1 MSLLRQGKAQVLT
14 IYLGESDQW
23 QGTPLYVAIVQF
35 LREQGCAGATVTRAV
50 AGYGAGS
57 RLHESGGWQWSS
69 DAPVIIQ
76 VVDQP
81 DRLRRLLPHMQEM
94 LSGGL
99 MTLHEIEVLKY
110 THARRRG
117 LPTKLPVR
125 QVMETSITTVSLDTP
140 VPVVVDLLLAAPFR
154 ALPVVDTQFRL
165 HGIISSGDLI
175 NAGLLPMRRGLV
187 RTALELDSLTAEAI
201 EAPLEQARQSTRTAQ
216 DIMNRQVRTVGPDLP
231 IREAARLMLETGL
244 RRLPVVEVDG
254 RLVGMLTRADLLQ
267 AILTS
272 PLMSPQASSATQPLQ
287 RTASLAGIPAQQRPV
302 SDYLNPEVSTVA
314 EQTPMPEVI
323 DALILSPLK
332 RVVVVDTEHRVKGII
347 SDVDVLSQMQEEAR
361 PGLLGAL
368 TGWARGKPG
377 RLATAALQTPHG
389 KARIAADLMNR
400 DVVTVTETT
409 PVQATIERMVTTRR
423 KVLPVV
429 DAQGHLVGM
438 VGRSDLLR
446 VLLEGGGRA

>member
-57 RLHESGGWQWSS
+57 RLHAGGGWQWSS
-69 DAPVIIQ
+69 DAPVVIQ

-81 DRLRRLLPHMQEM
+81 DRLRRLLPRLQEM

-99 MTLHEIEVLKY
+99 MTLHEVDVLKY

-125 QVMETSITTVSLDTP
+125 QVMETALTTVNLDTP
-140 VPVVVDLLLAAPFR
+140 VVLVVDLLLAAPFR
-154 ALPVVDTQFRL
+154 ALPVVDTQLRL
-165 HGIISSGDLI
+165 RGIISTGDLI

-201 EAPLEQARQSTRTAQ
+201 ETPLEQARQSTCTAQ
-216 DIMNRQVRTVGPDLP
+216 DIMNRQVRTVGPGMS
-231 IREAARLMLETGL
+231 IREAAHIMLETDL
-244 RRLPVVEVDG
+244 RRLPVVEADG
-254 RLVGMLTRADLLQ
+254 RLVGMVTRADLLQ
-267 AILTS
+267 AIVTS
-272 PLMSPQASSATQPLQ
+272 PLMSPQASSATQPLHH
-287 RTASLAGIPAQQRPV
+287 TASLGGVAAQQRPV
-302 SDYLNPEVSTVA
+302 SDYVNPEISTVD
-314 EQTPMPEVI
+314 EQTPMAEVI

-332 RVVVVDTEHRVKGII
+332 RVIVVNATRQVKGII
-347 SDVDVLSQMQEEAR
+347 SDTDVLSRMQEEVR
-361 PGLLGAL
+361 PGLLRTLA
-368 TGWARGKPG
+368 GWARGKPERVLTG
-377 RLATAALQTPHG
+377 TLPAHAG
-389 KARIAADLMNR
+389 KARTAADLMNR
-400 DVVTVTETT
+400 DVVMVTEST
-409 PVQATIERMVTTRR
+409 PVQETIERMIASHR

-429 DAQGHLVGM
+429 DAQGRLVGV

-446 VLLEGGGRA
+446 VLLEGNH

>member
-14 IYLGESDQW
+14 IYLGGSDQW

-81 DRLRRLLPHMQEM
+81 DRLRRLLPHLQEM
-94 LSGGL
+94 LSEGL
-99 MTLHEIEVLKY
+99 MTLHETEVLKY
-110 THARRRG
+110 SHARRRG
-117 LPTKLPVR
+117 LSSKLLVR
-125 QVMETSITTVSLDTP
+125 QVMETAISTVAPDTP
-140 VPVVVDLLLAAPFR
+140 VPIVVNLLLAAPFR
-154 ALPVVDTQFRL
+154 VLPVVDGELRL
-165 HGIISSGDLI
+165 QGIISTGDLI

-187 RTALELDSLTAEAI
+187 RTALELDDLTAEAI

-216 DIMNRQVRTVGPDLP
+216 DIMNRQVRTVTPDRS
-231 IREAARLMLETGL
+231 IREAAQIMLETGL
-244 RRLPVVEVDG
+244 RRLPVTTTDG
-254 RLVGMLTRADLLQ
+254 KLVGMLTRGDLLQ

-287 RTASLAGIPAQQRPV
+287 RTAPFTDRPPQQQPV
-302 SDYLNPEVSTVA
+302 SNYLDLDVATVS
-314 EQTPMPEVI
+314 EQTPIAEVI
-323 DALILSPLK
+323 DALILAPLK
-332 RVVVVDTEHRVKGII
+332 RVIVVDSEGHVQGII
-347 SDVDVLSQMQEEAR
+347 SDVDVLSRLQGEAR
-361 PGLLGAL
+361 PGLLGTL
-368 TGWARGKPG
+368 TSWARGKAE
-377 RLATAALQTPHG
+377 RLPTGLLQTPPG
-389 KARIAADLMNR
+389 KGRVAADLMNR
-400 DVVTVTETT
+400 DVVTVTETAT
-409 PVQATIERMVTTRR
+409 VQETIERMMTMGR

-429 DAQGHLVGM
+429 DSQGHLVGV

-446 VLLEGGGRA
+446 IFLEE